1 MIGNV
6 QTAEI
11 IPNMRAL
18 EHTSETLP
26 TKEQKEM
33 SQISWPDCSE
43 SPEKDLTRLTPTSL
57 QLELSVLILEHDLL
71 EKWISE
77 SVLNGT
83 LRIRRKQ
90 GKF

>member
-1 MIGNV
+1 MVLRNISAQEVRIPVKTVIGNV

-33 SQISWPDCSE
+33 SQIS
-43 SPEKDLTRLTPTSL
+43 LTGQNPLKK
-57 QLELSVLILEHDLL
+57 I
-71 EKWISE
+71 
-77 SVLNGT
+77 
-83 LRIRRKQ
+83 
-90 GKF
+90 